1 MDASWSSET
10 KLLRGG
16 GVGGLVSLNW
26 KRALHAL
33 EVPSRKAGTMFA
45 DMRAAY
51 DTLPAATKERLAGLV
66 GLHGR
71 RSGPGGRE
79 ILRRRQGREREGVQR
94 IGAPSGNQPP
104 ADRPPDLVRKPD
116 AHAWLRRD
124 EPREGMAADRGAGR
138 PFDAGAASIT
148 IPGTSGD
155 LGRAGDDAPQR
166 RRLPPRRA
174 PHHAAHDRL

>member
-1 MDASWSSET
+1 
-10 KLLRGG
+10 
-16 GVGGLVSLNW
+16 
-26 KRALHAL
+26 
-33 EVPSRKAGTMFA
+33 MFA

-51 DTLPAATKERLAGLV
+51 DPLPAATKERLAGLV

-71 RSGPGGRE
+71 RSGPGGPE

-138 PFDAGAASIT
+138 PFDAGAQRLLPFLARRVIWDERATMRRSGGDYHPDERRIMLRT
-148 IPGTSGD
+148 IVYEK
-155 LGRAGDDAPQR
+155 
-166 RRLPPRRA
+166 
-174 PHHAAHDRL
+174 